1 MRFAGLRRRFDN
13 AGPEVNGDTAA
24 LQGGRR
30 ISAHAVC
37 TAIRDDII
45 SGTYPPGSRLT
56 EELLARR
63 YGVSRVPVREALRTL
78 ESEGFVTTRRHA
90 GACVAQPSEKEAA
103 DLLDIRALLE
113 PLGAARAAQRRTEG
127 HLKVLRGLVRL
138 GQERAQRGRLGE
150 LRSLGDWFH
159 ETLAQASGSPSL
171 AGMLVQLR
179 RKTAWVY
186 AADPARQA
194 AQAMQPAQVMQAAPG
209 VPGAAGCADPSVR
222 AVESWAE
229 HGAIVDAVARG
240 DADRARAL
248 AAAHTERS
256 LAEYRLRNA
265 SQVRTSKHSVNTASG
280 RN

>member
-1 MRFAGLRRRFDN
+1 MS
-13 AGPEVNGDTAA
+13 GDTTAA
-24 LQGGRR
+24 QGGRR

-37 TAIRDDII
+37 TAIRDDIV
-45 SGTYPPGSRLT
+45 SGTHQPGSRLT

-90 GACVAQPSEKEAA
+90 GACVAQPSEREAA

-113 PLGAARAAQRRTEG
+113 PLGAARAAQRRTEA

-138 GQERAQRGRLGE
+138 GRERARHGRLGE
-150 LRSLGDWFH
+150 LRPLGDWFH

-171 AGMLVQLR
+171 AAMLVQLR

-186 AADPARQA
+186 AAVPAPQSAPPGGARRPDPAA
-194 AQAMQPAQVMQAAPG
+194 
-209 VPGAAGCADPSVR
+209 R

-229 HGAIVDAVARG
+229 HGALVDAVARG

-248 AAAHTERS
+248 AAAHTERA
-256 LAEYRLRNA
+256 LAEYRQRRPIPVSA
-265 SQVRTSKHSVNTASG
+265 SKHSVNTASG

>member
-1 MRFAGLRRRFDN
+1 M
-13 AGPEVNGDTAA
+13 
-24 LQGGRR
+24 
-30 ISAHAVC
+30 C

-45 SGTYPPGSRLT
+45 SGTCPPGSRLT

-138 GQERAQRGRLGE
+138 GQERAQHGRLGE

-171 AGMLVQLR
+171 AGLLVQLR

-186 AADPARQA
+186 AVDPARRSA
-194 AQAMQPAQVMQAAPG
+194 QPAQAVQVVPG
-209 VPGAAGCADPSVR
+209 VPGAAGGADLSVR

-240 DADRARAL
+240 DAERARAL

-256 LAEYRLRNA
+256 LSEYRLRNA